1 MIKNDRGRKRNGLET
16 AMTRRTFLPW
26 LSLPGW
32 GGLPVSGLTAATLN
46 AGETDEPAGRG
57 TMSNETNKR
66 KAGLFVVRNYLLK
79 NGSQPARLHKFMQNG
94 VVPELQGVT
103 NIPPIFLDALVAPHM
118 PQVMTIFGFESM
130 EQWQTFE
137 AKAAASS
144 LYQTSLS
151 ESERGDEAPFEEYSE
166 KLLAPTAFC
175 PLLEASGAQPTRT
188 FEFRI
193 YHSPTRRQ
201 LAALNDRFAGPEIQI
216 FHRCGIFPIL
226 YTNGLSGES
235 LPNLT
240 YLTPFEN
247 LAAREKAW
255 AAFGADPEWV
265 KVRAESIEK
274 NGQISAV
281 MHISLWK
288 ATAYSPV
295 R

>member
-1 MIKNDRGRKRNGLET
+1 
-16 AMTRRTFLPW
+16 
-26 LSLPGW
+26 
-32 GGLPVSGLTAATLN
+32 
-46 AGETDEPAGRG
+46 
-57 TMSNETNKR
+57 MSTETNKR
-66 KAGLFVVRNYLLK
+66 QTGVFVVRNYFLK
-79 NGSQPARLHKFMQNG
+79 NGSQPERLHKFMQNG
-94 VVPELQGVT
+94 LRPELQGVT
-103 NIPPIFLDALVAPHM
+103 KIPSIFLDALVAPHM

-130 EQWQTFE
+130 EQWQAFE
-137 AKAAASS
+137 ANAAASS
-144 LYQTSLS
+144 RYRASLA
-151 ESERGDEAPFEEYSE
+151 EWERGDDPPYEEYSE

-175 PLLEASGAQPTRT
+175 PSLEASGSQAART
-188 FEFRI
+188 FELRI

-201 LAALNDRFAGPEIQI
+201 LAALNDRFAGPEVQI

-240 YLTPFEN
+240 YLIPFES

-274 NGQISAV
+274 SGQISAV

-288 ATAYSPV
+288 AAAYSPV

>member
-1 MIKNDRGRKRNGLET
+1 
-16 AMTRRTFLPW
+16 
-26 LSLPGW
+26 
-32 GGLPVSGLTAATLN
+32 
-46 AGETDEPAGRG
+46 
-57 TMSNETNKR
+57 
-66 KAGLFVVRNYLLK
+66 
-79 NGSQPARLHKFMQNG
+79 
-94 VVPELQGVT
+94 
-103 NIPPIFLDALVAPHM
+103 
-118 PQVMTIFGFESM
+118 M